1 MPVYPPNDNNSIIR
15 RKAMPSVPTFST
27 YDILLF
33 AVIAVFILALIA
45 QERVQSTYKK
55 YSRIPTRANVSA
67 SNVAFELLRRSGS
80 SATIA
85 RTAGSLTDNFN
96 PRTGVVSLSEPVFN
110 SSSVAAVAVAA
121 HEIGH
126 VMQYEEGYGP
136 IKLRNAI
143 LPVAQIG
150 SSAAPFIVIIGMF
163 FGSYTLSMVG
173 VYLFAAVLLFQVATL
188 PVEINASRR
197 ALEMLSANGYI
208 AGDETTGARKVLR
221 AAAMTYVVA
230 ALATIVSLFRLLAI
244 ANNSRRG

>member
-1 MPVYPPNDNNSIIR
+1 
-15 RKAMPSVPTFST
+15 
-27 YDILLF
+27 
-33 AVIAVFILALIA
+33 
-45 QERVQSTYKK
+45 
-55 YSRIPTRANVSA
+55 
-67 SNVAFELLRRSGS
+67 
-80 SATIA
+80 
-85 RTAGSLTDNFN
+85 
-96 PRTGVVSLSEPVFN
+96 
-110 SSSVAAVAVAA
+110 
-121 HEIGH
+121 
-126 VMQYEEGYGP
+126 MQYEEGYGP

-150 SSAAPFIVIIGMF
+150 SSAAPFIVIVGMF

>member
-1 MPVYPPNDNNSIIR
+1 MPYFFGIDITYII
-15 RKAMPSVPTFST
+15 
-27 YDILLF
+27 
-33 AVIAVFILALIA
+33 FIIPALIFGIWA
-45 QERVQSTYKK
+45 QISVKSAFSK
-55 YSRIPTRANVSA
+55 YSRVPSA
-67 SNVAFELLRRSGS
+67 RGYTGAEVAKLLLEQNGIYDV
-80 SATIA
+80 TI
-85 RTAGSLTDNFN
+85 RHISGSLTDNFN

-150 SSAAPFIVIIGMF
+150 SSAAPFIVIVGMF